1 MKRMTATS
9 SGRAKC
15 KNLVAPGGGSSSS
28 RFGQYGWGG
37 GGGREYMLRRAR
49 LIFLKNKINAE
60 SNGTNLLKSIIR
72 PLKFINKTINCT
84 SQASTFGGQ

>member
-1 MKRMTATS
+1 MKRMTGKS

-28 RFGQYGWGG
+28 RFGQYGGG
-37 GGGREYMLRRAR
+37 EGVYAKESH

-60 SNGTNLLKSIIR
+60 SNGTYLLKIIIR